1 VAQAIVD
8 RTGDRSA
15 RGRLLAALVFLL
27 WLVHAVDLVL
37 RGDAHDLLWICNVAG
52 PVLAFGAL
60 RSSPSVIA
68 VPLLWLCFGTPL
80 WALEM
85 AMGGEIMPSSFASH
99 LGVLVVGLFVVR
111 RLGFPR
117 GAWWKAVAA
126 QVVLLFFTRL
136 VTPPGPNV
144 NLAHR
149 VWAGWEDVFPSYA
162 VYFAAL
168 LAGSAALYA
177 LLEALLRRLAPVREA
192 S

>member
-1 VAQAIVD
+1 MD
-8 RTGDRSA
+8 RTGDGSA
-15 RGRLLAALVFLL
+15 RGRLLAALVLAL

-60 RSSPSVIA
+60 RSSPSLVG

-80 WALEM
+80 WILEM
-85 AMGGEIMPSSFASH
+85 ATGGEIMPSSFVSH

-126 QVVLLFFTRL
+126 QVVLLLLSRL
-136 VTPPGPNV
+136 VTPPAANV
-144 NLAHR
+144 NLAHQ
-149 VWAGWEDVFPSYA
+149 VWAGWEDLFPSYA
-162 VYFAAL
+162 VYFAVL
-168 LAGSAALYA
+168 LAGSAVLYA
-177 LLEALLRRLAPVREA
+177 ALEALLRRLAPAPEA